1 MRTRIEDGLET
12 AMRRMAAAQGCS
24 PHQIVINIL
33 KEAVRKDGFSTGS
46 RGCPTCGNTHYRGGV
61 YE

>member
-33 KEAVRKDGFSTGS
+33 KEAVRKDGFSATS
-46 RGCPTCGNTHYRGGV
+46 NGCPPCGNAHYQGGTA
-61 YE
+61 